1 MNQNKALELTK
12 DIATD
17 IIGGILIAVGVYN
30 FAAAAKFP
38 MVGVNGIALIFYQ
51 LFGLPIGTVALILNI
66 PIAICCFRLLG
77 RRFFLNSVRTIIIT
91 SIIMD
96 MIAPLFPI
104 YQGDR
109 LLSAICCGVLSGLGY
124 AMIYMRDSSTGGSD
138 FIMMS
143 IKALNP
149 HLSLGN
155 IAFALDAVIVILGTV
170 IVSRDVD
177 SLI

>member
-66 PIAICCFRLLG
+66 LLFSASGPQIFPEFSPDDHYYFHNHG
-77 RRFFLNSVRTIIIT
+77 RDRT
-91 SIIMD
+91 
-96 MIAPLFPI
+96 AVP
-104 YQGDR
+104 G
-109 LLSAICCGVLSGLGY
+109 LSG
-124 AMIYMRDSSTGGSD
+124 
-138 FIMMS
+138 
-143 IKALNP
+143 
-149 HLSLGN
+149 
-155 IAFALDAVIVILGTV
+155 
-170 IVSRDVD
+170 
-177 SLI
+177 

>member
-66 PIAICCFRLLG
+66 PIAILFSASGPQIFPEFSPDDHHYFHNHG
-77 RRFFLNSVRTIIIT
+77 RDRT
-91 SIIMD
+91 
-96 MIAPLFPI
+96 AVP
-104 YQGDR
+104 G
-109 LLSAICCGVLSGLGY
+109 LSG
-124 AMIYMRDSSTGGSD
+124 
-138 FIMMS
+138 
-143 IKALNP
+143 
-149 HLSLGN
+149 
-155 IAFALDAVIVILGTV
+155 
-170 IVSRDVD
+170 
-177 SLI
+177 

>member
-96 MIAPLFPI
+96 VIAPLFPV

-109 LLSAICCGVLSGLGY
+109 LLSAICCFNAAASSFPSARLSFPCT
-124 AMIYMRDSSTGGSD
+124 S
-138 FIMMS
+138 
-143 IKALNP
+143 K
-149 HLSLGN
+149 SLYRM
-155 IAFALDAVIVILGTV
+155 F
-170 IVSRDVD
+170 
-177 SLI
+177 

>member
-77 RRFFLNSVRTIIIT
+77 RSIFPEFSPDDHHYFHNHGRDRT
-91 SIIMD
+91 
-96 MIAPLFPI
+96 AVP
-104 YQGDR
+104 G
-109 LLSAICCGVLSGLGY
+109 LSG
-124 AMIYMRDSSTGGSD
+124 
-138 FIMMS
+138 
-143 IKALNP
+143 
-149 HLSLGN
+149 
-155 IAFALDAVIVILGTV
+155 
-170 IVSRDVD
+170 
-177 SLI
+177 